1 MGINLSYDPQYGT
14 LTNRFLEFRADLAQ
28 HLEVDSDSVIPT
40 NGATGGLDA
49 IFSATGLHHGRKRVA
64 LLASLEYFDALRM
77 LGLYEYDLTTIPN
90 DGICYP
96 TAKVIDAL
104 KRVCPD
110 LYYISVPNNPT
121 GFLLPQEDLDE
132 LLNAIESGTRVVI
145 DKTLV
150 HPDQYCS
157 ARELI
162 ERYGDK
168 DIVLVDSFSKSH
180 GLVQERVGCI
190 VTLRKETARC
200 IHPFAHA
207 PNAVG
212 MSRATAALENVN
224 FLHAIFAKIQES
236 HNLLSAWDRTQ
247 KFATY
252 YPSNA
257 NFACIELRK
266 MSGSECKRQLLE
278 KGVRLRSG
286 KDLFIDDKY
295 IRIAM
300 EQPES
305 IPEFL
310 SLLDQI
316 LIDTR

>member
-1 MGINLSYDPQYGT
+1 MGINLTYDPQYGA
-14 LTNRFLEFRADLAQ
+14 LTNTFLEFRADLAQ
-28 HLEVDSDSVIPT
+28 HLEVDPDSVIPT

-157 ARELI
+157 AKELI
-162 ERYGDK
+162 KRYGDK
-168 DIVLVDSFSKSH
+168 DIILVDSFSKSQ
-180 GLVQERVGCI
+180 GLVQERVGYI
-190 VTLRKETARC
+190 VALRKETARS
-200 IHPFAHA
+200 IHLFAHA
-207 PNAVG
+207 PSAGG
-212 MSRATAALENVN
+212 MSRAMTVLKHTDFRDAL
-224 FLHAIFAKIQES
+224 FAKIRES
-236 HNLLSAWDRTQ
+236 HNLLSAWNRTQ